1 MKNSLVL
8 FNQDLRIIDNPAL
21 FEALK
26 NSQNI
31 LPIFILD
38 EINARPIGEASKW
51 FLHHALESL
60 QKELKE
66 KFNLNLIVKK
76 GNSLEI
82 LKDVFAKEKIN
93 EIYFNKLLEPYN
105 VTLQNQIV
113 KLAKASEIAVF
124 FFKSQTLF
132 DPSEIKNGAGEFYK
146 VFTPFWKECLRNSSK
161 IEPILDCHA
170 LLRRTR
176 NDGDD
181 LDCAPLNEARNDSE
195 PSQSSSPARSALAT
209 KQFSFP
215 TSSPASSA
223 LATKQFSLEIKELN
237 LLPKINWDLGFK
249 NHWQFCHQKLR
260 ENLVKFLENKLT
272 NYKEARDFPA
282 LESTSKLSP
291 YLHFGMISPREIFNL
306 AMKFP
311 ESKGKA
317 HFLSELGWREFS
329 HHLIFYFPNLGKENY
344 NKKFNNFPWFEDE
357 NFLKK
362 WQKGQTGFP
371 IVDAGMRELWATG
384 WMHNRVRMIVA
395 SFLIKDLLIDW
406 RQGEKWFW
414 NCLFDANLANNA
426 ASWQWVAGCGFDA
439 APYFRIFNPIL
450 QGEKFDPEGIYVKK
464 WVPELKNLPAKF
476 IHKPFEMDEKQ
487 LKLYGLELGKTYPQ
501 PIVNHQNARDMA
513 MMIYKNLN

>member
-1 MKNSLVL
+1 MKNSAVL

-21 FEALK
+21 FAALK

-38 EINARPIGEASKW
+38 EVNSRTLGGASKW
-51 FLHHALESL
+51 FLHFALESL
-60 QKELKE
+60 SKELKE
-66 KFNLNLIVKK
+66 KFNLKLIVKK

-82 LKDVFAKEKIN
+82 LEDIFLNEKIDA
-93 EIYFNKLLEPYN
+93 IYFNKLLEPYN
-105 VTLQNQIV
+105 IKLQNQIV
-113 KLAKASEIAVF
+113 KLAKASKIQSF

-146 VFTPFWKECLRNSSK
+146 VFTPFWKECLRNASK

-170 LLRRTR
+170 LLRKAR
-176 NDGDD
+176 NDGGWS
-181 LDCAPLNEARNDSE
+181 SE
-195 PSQSSSPARSALAT
+195 SSSPARSALAT
-209 KQFSFP
+209 KQSNFP
-215 TSSPASSA
+215 TSSPARSA
-223 LATKQFSLEIKELN
+223 LATKQSSLEINELN

-249 NHWQFCHQKLR
+249 NHWQFCHKKLR
-260 ENLVKFLENKLT
+260 ENLINFLQNKLT

-306 AMKFP
+306 ASKFP

-329 HHLIFYFPNLGKENY
+329 HHLIFYFPNLDKENY
-344 NKKFNNFPWFEDE
+344 NKKFDKFPWLEDK

-414 NCLFDANLANNA
+414 DCLFDANLANNA

-464 WVPELKNLPAKF
+464 WIPELKNLPTKF

-487 LKLYGLELGKTYPQ
+487 LKLCGVELGKNYPQ